1 MKKMLSLLLALLLV
15 LSLCACGSARPA
27 SPSAA
32 GVYEAPAAK
41 ADTAME
47 FAAEEAADLG
57 GFSAAAGVSAA
68 NGAAGDPS
76 GPPQADPDK
85 IIYSADVTVETTAFD
100 DAVSRVEALVKTHG
114 GWIESSSVNGANYY
128 DTARGYARSRS
139 ASYTL
144 RIPSDRFSQLM
155 GELSTL
161 GNVPFSHTYTEN
173 VTAQYYDVQAR
184 MDACTAQEARLLE
197 MMELAETVEDV
208 IALESRLSDLRYQ
221 IESLQSTLNNWD
233 RRVSYSSIYLE
244 LSEVKAYTPEPE
256 QRLSYG
262 QELLGALGD
271 GLRAVGNF
279 FKDLLVLLAAALPA
293 LLVLAVLLLLLV
305 PLVRKLRNRR
315 KAKKAAGKKTPEAGS
330 DSAAK

>member
-1 MKKMLSLLLALLLV
+1 MRKASLDLCRIVACLAVVMIHTVMLFWDFDPLVPTWALYNFLSLAVRFGVPLFFMLSGALLLGRETLDLKKHLGRTGRFVLLFYVWSLLCYGLDAAFFHVWTPGANFLSLV
-15 LSLCACGSARPA
+15 LSGYYHEWFLPALVLCYCALPLLHGLMYREEKNVR
-27 SPSAA
+27 A
-32 GVYEAPAAK
+32 GVWLLCGLAVLLTGLSSVPDK
-41 ADTAME
+41 SPL
-47 FAAEEAADLG
+47 FAALLG
-57 GFSAAAGVSAA
+57 
-68 NGAAGDPS
+68 PW
-76 GPPQADPDK
+76 Q
-85 IIYSADVTVETTAFD
+85 
-100 DAVSRVEALVKTHG
+100 
-114 GWIESSSVNGANYY
+114 
-128 DTARGYARSRS
+128 
-139 ASYTL
+139 
-144 RIPSDRFSQLM
+144 
-155 GELSTL
+155 
-161 GNVPFSHTYTEN
+161 
-173 VTAQYYDVQAR
+173 
-184 MDACTAQEARLLE
+184 
-197 MMELAETVEDV
+197 
-208 IALESRLSDLRYQ
+208 LSDLRYQ

-315 KAKKAAGKKTPEAGS
+315 KAKKAAGKNPPEAGS